1 MRRRLAFP
9 CATIKNHSCLRFIHA
24 GCKLFSFKYQQE
36 YPVMHDLTQRSVYRE
51 DHEHFREQ
59 ARRFFEREVE
69 PFHAQ
74 WEKDGIVPKE
84 VWRKAGREGLL
95 NPMLPEPYGGGGDF
109 GHAAVLL
116 EEIARSG
123 ASGLGFPL
131 HSDIV
136 APYINAY
143 GNPEQKDRWLP
154 KMAAGELIGAI
165 AMTEP
170 GAGSDLKSVRTT
182 ALRDGDDY
190 VINGSKTFITNGI
203 NSEIVIV
210 VAKTAPEMGAKGVS
224 LIVVEEDTPGF
235 SKGRKLD
242 KIGLWAQDTSE
253 LFFDNVR
260 VPVANRLGEENLG
273 FKYLMHEL
281 AQERLV
287 VAVRAAASIETFL
300 HRTIA
305 YTRERKAFGQS
316 VFEFQNTRFKLAEA
330 KAQATMLR
338 VFVDDCIALHMQRK
352 LSPERAAMVKL
363 NATALQN
370 RLLDEFL
377 QLHGG
382 YGYMTEYQIGRA
394 WADARVGRIYGGS
407 DEIMKEIIARAL

>member
-1 MRRRLAFP
+1 M
-9 CATIKNHSCLRFIHA
+9 
-24 GCKLFSFKYQQE
+24 Q
-36 YPVMHDLTQRSVYRE
+36 DLIQRTVFRE
-51 DHEHFREQ
+51 DHEQFRD
-59 ARRFFEREVE
+59 AVHHFFEKEIV

-74 WEKDGIVPKE
+74 WERDGIVPKE

-95 NPMLPEPYGGGGDF
+95 NTMLPEPYGSGGDF
-109 GHAAVLL
+109 GHAAVLI
-116 EEIARSG
+116 EEIARTG

-143 GNPEQKDRWLP
+143 GSKVQKDRWLP

-182 ALRDGDDY
+182 AKREGDHY
-190 VINGSKTFITNGI
+190 VINGAKTFITNGI

-210 VAKTAPEMGAKGVS
+210 VCKTAPELGAKGVS
-224 LIVVEEDTPGF
+224 LIVVEEGTPGF
-235 SKGRKLD
+235 SKGRKLE
-242 KIGLWAQDTSE
+242 KIGLMAQDTSE

-260 VPVANRLGEENLG
+260 VPVDHLLGEENQG
-273 FKYLMHEL
+273 FRYLMHEL

-287 VAVRAAASIETFL
+287 VAVRAAMSIEAFL
-300 HRTIA
+300 QKTID
-305 YTRERKAFGQS
+305 YTRERKAFGQA

-338 VFVDDCIALHMQRK
+338 VFVDDCIALHLERK
-352 LSPERAAMVKL
+352 LTPERAAMVKL

-382 YGYMTEYQIGRA
+382 YGYMTEYQVGRA
-394 WADARVGRIYGGS
+394 WTDARIGRIYGGS
-407 DEIMKEIIARAL
+407 DEIMKEIIARGL